1 MSSTLEQ
8 TQTRESAQNFAT
20 GHDGKRATNLV
31 EAIAQSIDQAR
42 AVDEPFFHLE
52 FERVFPREIYQAM
65 LAAMPQSAD
74 YRPMSGRSKSQGA
87 APTRV
92 KMDLFPEYVRHLPQ
106 EKRGIWN
113 EVGRALC
120 SEPVKEAFIRRL
132 EPGLSRRFGAN
143 WSSAKFFPIPILTR
157 DIPGY
162 SIPPHTDTHWK
173 GITVQLYLP
182 ADEAHPNIGTIFH
195 SKPANG
201 PLVKVT
207 QMKFVPNSGYAFA
220 VGDNTWHSADKVGSE
235 VTTRDSILLTYFVDS
250 GMLRF
255 LRNRGKRVGN
265 FFLNEFRRVKGS

>member
-1 MSSTLEQ
+1 MSSTLEH
-8 TQTRESAQNFAT
+8 TQTRESAQNFDT
-20 GHDGKRATNLV
+20 GQDGKRATNVV

-52 FERVFPREIYQAM
+52 FERVFPAEVYKSM

-74 YRPMSGRSKSQGA
+74 YRPMSGRSKSQGT

-92 KMDLFPEYVRHLPQ
+92 KMDLFPEYIRHLPQ

-120 SEPVKEAFIRRL
+120 SQPVKEAFIRRL
-132 EPGLSRRFGAN
+132 VPGLSRRFGAN

-195 SKPANG
+195 SKPATG

-220 VGDNTWHSADKVGSE
+220 VGDNTWHSADKVGSD

-250 GMLRF
+250 GALRF
-255 LRNRGKRVGN
+255 LRNRGKRIGN